1 MPSHFIVQ
9 ITENGGPDP
18 AQELQGLLN
27 QSQISI
33 SQHVAWFKS
42 TLTDNQFELSGRSIC
57 IIFRRLS
64 NTDAIEAIV
73 ARVLTRNGFPAP
85 DTIVD
90 FYQNYQ
96 NLVQFWR
103 LGGQRTE
110 KDFPDLVR
118 TRFQNLDEI
127 PGVSVSR
134 GLRASE
140 TFDFQASMA
149 FWEFPDDQFNPLNWL
164 QSLHDHFMI
173 PQIENPSPI
182 IHDGIEDRAI
192 QNDFDS
198 DGTTLG
204 TQYTKS
210 QAGEIQMDIFQAVLE
225 FHQKFNIPI
234 ASKPE
239 MLNKERFEFRCQLHY
254 EEQKELEAA
263 FEDSDLVKI
272 ADELGDLL
280 FVIAGTCIEFGLPMG
295 EILNAISEANLR
307 KQPSELKPVEGKDW
321 VGPEEAIRNA
331 LGSMLS

>member
-18 AQELQGLLN
+18 AQELEGLLN
-27 QSQISI
+27 QSQSSI

-85 DTIVD
+85 DTMLD
-90 FYQNYQ
+90 FYQSYQ

-110 KDFPDLVR
+110 INFPDLVR
-118 TRFQNLDEI
+118 TTFQNLDEI
-127 PGVSVSR
+127 PGVSVSG

-164 QSLHDHFMI
+164 QS
-173 PQIENPSPI
+173 
-182 IHDGIEDRAI
+182 
-192 QNDFDS
+192 
-198 DGTTLG
+198 
-204 TQYTKS
+204 
-210 QAGEIQMDIFQAVLE
+210 
-225 FHQKFNIPI
+225 FHQKSNSQTGSVNHMPSSSAFRNRSISSGNDLDSTIP
-234 ASKPE
+234 ASLKAEPSASLE
-239 MLNKERFEFRCQLHY
+239 DAGGSRQNRVPDKAYFESRCEEHFEKESRVRS
-254 EEQKELEAA
+254 A
-263 FEDSDLVKI
+263 FDTSDDCI
-272 ADELGDLL
+272 NERMRDLL
-280 FVIAGTCIEFGLPMG
+280 VAVAKTCYEYGLSMETIQSVITKEYL
-295 EILNAISEANLR
+295 ER
-307 KQPSELKPVEGKDW
+307 
-321 VGPEEAIRNA
+321 
-331 LGSMLS
+331 

>member
-90 FYQNYQ
+90 FYQSYQ
-96 NLVQFWR
+96 NLGQFWR

-110 KDFPDLVR
+110 KNFPDLVR
-118 TRFQNLDEI
+118 TRFQNLDQI
-127 PGVSVSR
+127 PGVSVSG
-134 GLRASE
+134 GLPASE
-140 TFDFQASMA
+140 TFDCQSSMA

-164 QSLHDHFMI
+164 QS
-173 PQIENPSPI
+173 
-182 IHDGIEDRAI
+182 
-192 QNDFDS
+192 
-198 DGTTLG
+198 
-204 TQYTKS
+204 
-210 QAGEIQMDIFQAVLE
+210 
-225 FHQKFNIPI
+225 FHQKSNSQTDSVNHMPSSSDFRNLSISSGNDLDSTIPVSLKGEPS
-234 ASKPE
+234 ASLEDQEVHAGGSRQNRVPDKAYFE
-239 MLNKERFEFRCQLHY
+239 SRCEEHSEKESRVRS
-254 EEQKELEAA
+254 A
-263 FEDSDLVKI
+263 FDKSDDRINERLR
-272 ADELGDLL
+272 DLL
-280 FVIAGTCIEFGLPMG
+280 VAVAKTCFEYGLSMETIQSVITKEYL
-295 EILNAISEANLR
+295 ER
-307 KQPSELKPVEGKDW
+307 
-321 VGPEEAIRNA
+321 
-331 LGSMLS
+331 